1 MQNAGQTHELA
12 ISFPSAQVAQFTSYH
27 GSGSNLT
34 FRTTPNAGSPTER
47 MRIDSSGNVGIGT
60 TTPTAPLQVNGT
72 ITATSVNTNNTF
84 GFKNRI
90 INGAMVI
97 DQRNAGASTTPT
109 ASGIYNLD
117 RWKTILTQSSK
128 FSIQQNAG
136 SVTPPVGFINYA
148 GITSLSAYSV
158 VSSDIFSFA
167 QAVEGLNVTDL
178 GWGTANAKTVTVSFW
193 VRSSLTG
200 TFSVTLSNASQA
212 RSYPAT
218 YTISAANTWEYK
230 TITVAGD
237 TSGTWL
243 TTNGIGV
250 WLFFNLGSGSTFSA
264 TANAWGAGEIYA
276 ATGATSVVGTNGATF
291 YITGVQL
298 EVGSTATS
306 FDYRPYGTE
315 LQLCQRYYERWIN
328 TAQSFA
334 LQTAQLYNGTTIYGR
349 LFYMVEKRAAPTI
362 TFSAT
367 GNTLLECYATGA
379 GALTTYTGSPAAG
392 VINTKSFEW
401 SHDVTGVSGG
411 TAILAGIRVN
421 QSFQISAEL

>member
-1 MQNAGQTHELA
+1 
-12 ISFPSAQVAQFTSYH
+12 
-27 GSGSNLT
+27 
-34 FRTTPNAGSPTER
+34 
-47 MRIDSSGNVGIGT
+47 
-60 TTPTAPLQVNGT
+60 
-72 ITATSVNTNNTF
+72 
-84 GFKNRI
+84 
-90 INGAMVI
+90 MVI
-97 DQRNAGASTTPT
+97 DQRNAGASVTPT
-109 ASGIYNLD
+109 ASGNYNLD
-117 RWKTILTQSSK
+117 RWKTILTQASK
-128 FSIQQNAG
+128 FSIQQNAS

-178 GWGTANAKTVTVSFW
+178 GWGTANAKTVTISFW

-315 LQLCQRYYERWIN
+315 LALCQRYYEIGRSWAGGRTSDG
-328 TAQSFA
+328 TAMMSANFKS
-334 LQTAQLYNGTTIYGR
+334 T
-349 LFYMVEKRAAPTI
+349 KRATPTMV
-362 TFSAT
+362 
-367 GNTLLECYATGA
+367 Y
-379 GALTTYTGSPAAG
+379 TT
-392 VINTKSFEW
+392 VL
-401 SHDVTGVSGG
+401 G
-411 TAILAGIRVN
+411 TATTAYAAYVDMAQVYNSAGSNSHGEVTWT
-421 QSFQISAEL
+421 SSSEL